1 MAVQLTQ
8 YSAEELAQR
17 GQEIYERDIRS
28 KVEADNFGKVV
39 AIDVRTGEY
48 ELGEDA
54 ITTTSRLRLRHPEA
68 EIWLVRVGHLTYRY
82 IRRS

>member
-1 MAVQLTQ
+1 MSVRFTQ

-17 GQEIYERDIRS
+17 GQEIYEREIRPH
-28 KVEADNFGKVV
+28 VEADHYGKVV

-48 ELGEDA
+48 ELGDDA
-54 ITTTSRLRLRHPEA
+54 ISTTSRLRLRQPEA
-68 EIWLVRVGHLTYRY
+68 EIWLVRVGHSTYRY

>member
-8 YSAEELAQR
+8 YSAEEVAQR
-17 GQEIYERDIRS
+17 GQEIYERDIRPQ
-28 KVEADNFGKVV
+28 VEGDNFGKVV
-39 AIDVRTGEY
+39 AIDVRTGAY
-48 ELGEDA
+48 ELGDDA
-54 ITTTSRLRLRHPEA
+54 ISTTSRLRLQHPEA

>member
-8 YSAEELAQR
+8 YSAEEVAQR

-28 KVEADNFGKVV
+28 QVEADNFGKVV

-48 ELGEDA
+48 ELGDDA
-54 ITTTSRLRLRHPEA
+54 ITTTSRLRLCHPEA
-68 EIWLVRVGHLTYRY
+68 EIWLVRVGHLSYRY
-82 IRRS
+82 IR